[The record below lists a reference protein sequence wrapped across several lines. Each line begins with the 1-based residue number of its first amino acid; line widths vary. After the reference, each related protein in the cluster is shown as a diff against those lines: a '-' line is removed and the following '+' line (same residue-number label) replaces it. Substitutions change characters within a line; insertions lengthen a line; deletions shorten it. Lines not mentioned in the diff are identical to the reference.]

1 LRLHRRMTI
10 TDRKLEEK
18 VRRWNIG
25 QVKTTHLVLAQP
37 RE

>member
-1 LRLHRRMTI
+1 
-10 TDRKLEEK
+10 LEDK
-18 VRRWNIG
+18 VRRLNIG

>member
-1 LRLHRRMTI
+1 MTV
-10 TDRKLEEK
+10 TDRKLEDK
-18 VRRWNIG
+18 VRRLNIG

>member
-1 LRLHRRMTI
+1 MTI
-10 TDRKLEEK
+10 TDRKLEDK

-25 QVKTTHLVLAQP
+25 QVKSTHLVLAQP